1 MTCFPVW
8 RKCFRLL
15 FPPSATS
22 CGWWLKE
29 WDGGYI
35 LQKWASSV
43 WRLGVF
49 QSKAD
54 APLLWREPVGGLGI
68 WSGCLLGQVFHVLLG
83 GDVQADPDTLER
95 LFLWKSWRRCCCTR
109 SLTLTRKAAD
119 DGAMHEV
126 TIMEQNH
133 SDRFF
138 FCDRGALWGSMH
150 GGWLPPSEVENES
163 LTALHSDFS
172 DFIFLFLNT

>member
-43 WRLGVF
+43 WRLGFFRVKLMLLCYEES
-49 QSKAD
+49 QLGVWASDQD
-54 APLLWREPVGGLGI
+54 ASLVRCPTGRRR
-68 WSGCLLGQVFHVLLG
+68 
-83 GDVQADPDTLER
+83 PDTLER
-95 LFLWKSWRRCCCTR
+95 LFLWKSWRRCCCTC

-119 DGAMHEV
+119 DGAMHEA